1 VESSGV
7 RSDREERATPSPV
20 LLLGVAGA
28 LLLIAVAV
36 GYVLLGDEDEDGR
49 EPATMARGSDPET
62 LDYDLDPADIADV
75 IPKDGIPAL
84 DDPVFEDPSGVE
96 WIAPTE
102 PVIAFELN
110 GDARA
115 YPLAIMTWHEV
126 VNDTVGG
133 APVVITF
140 CPLCNTAVA
149 YERPVIEGEATTFG
163 VSGKLI
169 HSNLL
174 MYDRATGSLWP
185 QATGEALVGSQQ
197 GSDLKRLPAQ
207 IVSWEDF
214 RSAFPNADVLSRDTG
229 HDRDYGLNPYPGYDD
244 IGEAP
249 FLFKG
254 EVDGRLAAVERV
266 LGVESEEGF
275 TAFPYFRL
283 RDESVANVA
292 AVNASVGGEAVTV
305 FWRKGT
311 NSALDNPDIAAA
323 RDVGSAAG
331 FSRRVGGR
339 TLTFAVRAGRIEDIQ
354 TGSKWNLFGQALSG
368 RLKGERLDPLD
379 AIDSFWFDWA
389 AFHPDTEVWA
399 GT

>member
-1 VESSGV
+1 VESRGTWSN
-7 RSDREERATPSPV
+7 RESRATRLPV
-20 LLLGVAGA
+20 FLVGVAAA
-28 LLLIAVAV
+28 LLLMVFAV
-36 GYVLLGDEDEDGR
+36 GYALLRDEDVQER
-49 EPATMARGSDPET
+49 EPSTATRGSDHNA

-75 IPKDGIPAL
+75 IPKDGIPAI
-84 DDPVFEDPSGVE
+84 DDPVFEDPSDVE

-115 YPLAIMTWHEV
+115 YPLAIMTWHEI

-133 APVVITF
+133 TPVVITF

-149 YERPVIEGEATTFG
+149 YERPVIDGEVTPFG

-174 MYDRATGSLWP
+174 MYDRATESLWP
-185 QATGEALVGSQQ
+185 QATGEALVGSQK
-197 GSDLKRLPAQ
+197 GRDLKGLPAQ

-214 RSAFPNADVLSRDTG
+214 QTAFPDGDVLSRDTG
-229 HDRDYGLNPYPGYDD
+229 HERDYGINPYPGYDD

-266 LGVESEEGF
+266 LGVETAGAF

-283 RDESVANVA
+283 RDQSVANVA
-292 AVNASVGGEAVTV
+292 AVNASVGGEAVAV
-305 FWRKGT
+305 FWKKGT
-311 NSALDNPDIAAA
+311 NSALGNPDIAAGK
-323 RDVGSAAG
+323 DVGSAAG
-331 FSRRVGGR
+331 FSRRVAGR
-339 TLTFAVRAGRIEDIQ
+339 TLTFESRAGRIEDIQ
-354 TGSKWNLFGQALSG
+354 TESKWSLFGRALSG
-368 RLKGERLDPLD
+368 RLKGQRLEPLD

-389 AFHPDTEVWA
+389 AFHPDTEIWS
-399 GT
+399 GP